1 MEDNILLDVRS
12 LTTTFKLQSG
22 SVVSPV
28 DHNSFCVKK
37 GEVVGLV
44 GESGCGKSMTAMSLI
59 RMVPPPGKVTKGK
72 VIFNGTDILELKA
85 KELAGIRGAHIS
97 MIFHRKEDSY
107 EISPYFRFAYWKTI
121 AIIRIRIQTVTIT
134 AFEFQSRIFMGK
146 LVQGLIHLKSHIL

>member
-72 VIFNGTDILELKA
+72 VILNGTDILELKA

-97 MIFHRKEDSY
+97 MIFQDPLTYLNPVYTIGHQIG
-107 EISPYFRFAYWKTI
+107 EIGRAH
-121 AIIRIRIQTVTIT
+121 V
-134 AFEFQSRIFMGK
+134 
-146 LVQGLIHLKSHIL
+146 